1 MSRPL
6 SRRRFLKSSAVSAA
20 AAGFYLTGDAQL
32 AYPQERSNNPMN
44 KLNVALIACG
54 GRAEGNLSGVQG
66 ENVVA
71 LCDPDDA
78 RAARSFGRYPNVQK
92 FKDYRQMLDKQRDIE
107 AVVVSTPDHTHAHAS
122 ITAMRMGK
130 HCYCEKP
137 LTHDV
142 WEARQM
148 REIAAKHKV
157 ATQMGNQGTAADG
170 LRQGAEVLR
179 SGAIGNVSE
188 IHLWTNRPI
197 WPQNI
202 IRPTEPEAIPPTL
215 DWDQWLG
222 TAPQRPYS
230 SAYVPFKWRG
240 WWDFGTGALGDMGCH
255 TLNLAFMGLKLV
267 PPTSIEAD
275 LATPLNPETG
285 PMGCTITFE
294 IPARENF
301 TPCKL
306 YWYERRMPPNELLNQ
321 LGNQKQPGSGCII
334 VGSKGKMYSPDDYGA
349 RWRLLPANEFEGYK
363 PPAPSIPRSP
373 GHHAEW
379 IRACKGGPPAMSN
392 FIDYASTL
400 TELILLGN
408 VAIRSQ
414 RKISWDTARM
424 QVTDHPAANQFIR
437 RSYRKG
443 WEL

>member
-1 MSRPL
+1 MSRSL
-6 SRRRFLKSSAVSAA
+6 NRRRFLQSSAVSAV
-20 AAGFYLTGDAQL
+20 AAGYYLTGDVRIASAQD
-32 AYPQERSNNPMN
+32 RSNNPMN
-44 KLNVALIACG
+44 KLNVAMIACG
-54 GRAEGNLSGVQG
+54 GRAEGNLGGVRG
-66 ENVVA
+66 ENIVA
-71 LCDPDDA
+71 LCDCDDA
-78 RAARSFGRYPNVQK
+78 RAARSFNQFPNAPK

-107 AVVVSTPDHTHAHAS
+107 AVVVSTPDHNHAHAS

-130 HCYCEKP
+130 HCYTEKP

-148 REIAAKHKV
+148 RETAAKHKV

-179 SGAIGNVSE
+179 SGAIGSVSE

-202 IRPTEPEAIPPTL
+202 NRPTQPEAIPPTL
-215 DWDQWLG
+215 DWDTWLG
-222 TAPQRPYS
+222 TAPERPYS
-230 SAYVPFKWRG
+230 AAYVPFKWRG
-240 WWDFGTGALGDMGCH
+240 FWDFGTGALGDMGCH

-294 IPARENF
+294 IPARENLAA
-301 TPCKL
+301 CKL
-306 YWYERRMPPNELLNQ
+306 YWYERRHPPAELLNL
-321 LGNQKQPGSGCII
+321 LGGQKPPGSGCIM
-334 VGSKGKMYSPDDYGA
+334 VGTKGKMYSPDDYGA
-349 RWRLLPANEFEGYK
+349 RWRLLPEAAFQNYQA
-363 PPAPSIPRSP
+363 PAPSIPRSP

-392 FIDYASTL
+392 FVDYASTL
-400 TELILLGN
+400 TEIILLGN

-437 RSYRKG
+437 RTYRKG